1 MNDEMLE
8 EIADRVSKYKNYREF
23 GMTEMMVREVMD
35 QYIDMAKGGDGSC
48 VGNGEIRN
56 TYYPDMPDE
65 FFMAICN
72 RLGWKD

>member
-8 EIADRVSKYKNYREF
+8 EIADRVSKYKNYRTF
-23 GMTEMMVREVMD
+23 GMTEMMLNEVEA

-56 TYYPDMPDE
+56 AYYPDKPNA
-65 FFMAICN
+65 FFQAVCN
-72 RLGWKD
+72 RMGWSS

>member
-1 MNDEMLE
+1 MNEEMLAD
-8 EIADRVSKYKNYREF
+8 IANRVSKYKNYREY
-23 GMTEMMVREVMD
+23 GMTEMMVREVKY

-56 TYYPDMPDE
+56 AYYPDMPDE

-72 RLGWKD
+72 RMGWND